1 MIKFLN
7 FIFYFSILFL
17 IILSLFPGSLLG
29 LLLYGDFSQQPDSF
43 KNAYITI
50 NNHFIYYFY
59 VSFLGFSIN
68 QSQTKFNKIFY
79 KLFFLSIVLEFAHF
93 ILPNRAF
100 ELTDLIANIL
110 GVLFAYSLVKIY
122 LHFKKQ

>member
-1 MIKFLN
+1 VIKFLN
-7 FIFYFSILFL
+7 FIFYLSILFL
-17 IILSLFPGSLLG
+17 IISSLFPGSLLG
-29 LLLYGDFSQQPDSF
+29 LLLYGDFSQQPGSF

-50 NNHFIYYFY
+50 NNHFVYYFY
-59 VSFLGFSIN
+59 VSFLGLSIN
-68 QSQTKFNKIFY
+68 QIQTKFNKIFY
-79 KLFFLSIVLEFAHF
+79 KLFFLSIVLELVHF

>member
-7 FIFYFSILFL
+7 FIFYISVLFL
-17 IILSLFPGSLLG
+17 IISSLFPGSLLG
-29 LLLYGDFSQQPDSF
+29 LLLYGDLSQQPGSF

-59 VSFLGFSIN
+59 VSFLGFYIN
-68 QSQTKFNKIFY
+68 QGQAKLNKIFY
-79 KLFFLSIVLEFAHF
+79 KLFFLSIVLELAHF
-93 ILPNRAF
+93 MLPNRAF
-100 ELTDLIANIL
+100 ELTDLTANIL

-122 LHFKKQ
+122 LHFKKL

>member
-17 IILSLFPGSLLG
+17 IISSLFPGSLLG
-29 LLLYGDFSQQPDSF
+29 LLLYGDLDQQPGSY
-43 KNAYITI
+43 KNAYFTI

-79 KLFFLSIVLEFAHF
+79 KLFFLSIVLELAHF

>member
-7 FIFYFSILFL
+7 FIFYLSILFL
-17 IILSLFPGSLLG
+17 IISSLFPGSLLG
-29 LLLYGDFSQQPDSF
+29 LLLYGDLSQQPGSF
-43 KNAYITI
+43 KNAYLTI

-59 VSFLGFSIN
+59 VSFLGLSIN
-68 QSQTKFNKIFY
+68 QSQKRLNKIFY

-100 ELTDLIANIL
+100 EISDLIANIL
-110 GVLFAYSLVKIY
+110 GVLLAYSLVKIY

>member
-7 FIFYFSILFL
+7 FIFYLSILFL
-17 IILSLFPGSLLG
+17 IISSLFPGSLLG
-29 LLLYGDFSQQPDSF
+29 LLLYGDFSQQPGSF

-50 NNHFIYYFY
+50 NNHFVYYFY
-59 VSFLGFSIN
+59 VSFLGLSIN
-68 QSQTKFNKIFY
+68 QIQTKFNKIFY
-79 KLFFLSIVLEFAHF
+79 KLFFLSIVLELVHF